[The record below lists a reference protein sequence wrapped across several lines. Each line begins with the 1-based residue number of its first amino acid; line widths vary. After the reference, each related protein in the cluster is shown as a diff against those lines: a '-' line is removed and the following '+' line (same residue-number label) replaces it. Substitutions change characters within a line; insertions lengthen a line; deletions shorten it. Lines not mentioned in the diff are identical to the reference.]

1 MQDVMKQ
8 RQVPNFLDAAPWFV
22 GTFSALREV
31 MTEMESH
38 TINSP
43 SSRPSTS
50 ESGGSLASKH
60 ETNVQEL
67 CKLLI
72 RESLTAMGNS
82 LQYISWDPNNLMFDA
97 RSCSPI
103 Y

>member
-8 RQVPNFLDAAPWFV
+8 RQVPNFLEGAPSFV
-22 GTFSALREV
+22 GTFGALREV

-38 TINSP
+38 TINNP
-43 SSRPSTS
+43 SSRPNSS
-50 ESGGSLASKH
+50 DSGGSLASKH

-72 RESLTAMGNS
+72 RESLIAVGNS

-97 RSCSPI
+97 R
-103 Y
+103 